1 MFKFS
6 FGGDRRIDLPRM
18 AAAAF
23 AWTLLL
29 GAHSAFAQPGQNKEP
44 WNGQKYDRAAMAVI
58 MHQLDSGSSAS
69 SNSVTAGTTL
79 VCGGG
84 GGTSS
89 ATANS
94 SCIIINNGS
103 ANINAGQ
110 ASDGAQSAQSDST
123 TVTSDPN
130 SMSSAL
136 SALVPSN

>member
-1 MFKFS
+1 MFGYA
-6 FGGDRRIDLPRM
+6 FGGDRRIDWRRLG
-18 AAAAF
+18 AAAV
-23 AWTLLL
+23 AWMLLL
-29 GAHSAFAQPGQNKEP
+29 GAHSAGAQPGQNKEP
-44 WNGQKYDRAAMAVI
+44 WSGQKYDRAAMAVI
-58 MHQLDSGSSAS
+58 MRQIDNGASAS
-69 SNSVTAGTTL
+69 SNSVSAGATL

-136 SALVPSN
+136 SALVPAN